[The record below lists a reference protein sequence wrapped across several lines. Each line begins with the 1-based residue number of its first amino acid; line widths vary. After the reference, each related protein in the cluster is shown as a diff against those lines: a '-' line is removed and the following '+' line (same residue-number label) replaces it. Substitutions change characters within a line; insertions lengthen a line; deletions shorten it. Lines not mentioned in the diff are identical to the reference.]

1 METDQL
7 KLLEKVF
14 LNENNENIMNFNRN
28 KIEDDKINIL
38 NEIELS
44 NKVKKNLLK
53 KLKDYRF
60 IDELKDLIIGRY
72 IRWINIGDNENLNLK
87 NGGIICNIEI
97 DDLKDK
103 INIICKN
110 RFNNFFQLNFAN
122 SLIFQKI
129 TNQELIV
136 LLALENI

>member
-1 METDQL
+1 METEQL

-14 LNENNENIMNFNRN
+14 LNENNQNIMNFNRN

-44 NKVKKNLLK
+44 NKDKKNLLK